1 MNNIEISKTEYT
13 KLLAA
18 ARELEAIK
26 DGVDTTY
33 TCQMAIWDYCKKN
46 PKIIDFYREKD
57 DEDEEDIINDLGF
70 IDIVIYE
77 MENK

>member
-1 MNNIEISKTEYT
+1 MDNIEISKIEYT

-18 ARELEAIK
+18 ARELEVIK
-26 DGVDTTY
+26 ADVDTTY
-33 TCQMAIWDYCKKN
+33 TCQMAIWNYCKKN
-46 PKIIDFYREKD
+46 PEIIEFYREKE
-57 DEDEEDIINDLGF
+57 DEDEEDIIYDLGF